1 MSPERYDAIGRG
13 YSSVRRPDPRI
24 AAQVR
29 SAIGSAR
36 SVVNVGAGSGSYE
49 PDAVATVA
57 VEPSQVMIRQRPT
70 DAAPVICAYAEAL
83 PFPDGAFD
91 VAMAVLTVHHWRDRS
106 LGLSELVRVSRR
118 QVVVTWDPELF
129 AEQFWFERDYLPRDH
144 QDDASGTLTGV
155 RRALGSRAT
164 VEPVPVPTDCRDGF
178 YAAYWSRPEAY
189 LDPAVRQGISAFATE
204 DQSRV
209 RDAIRRLS
217 RDLASGRWDARHPGL
232 REQTALD
239 VGYRMVVT
247 P

>member
-1 MSPERYDAIGRG
+1 MSPERYDTIGRG
-13 YSSVRRPDPRI
+13 YSAVRRPDPRI

-29 SAIGSAR
+29 SAIGGAR

-49 PDAVATVA
+49 PDDVTTVA
-57 VEPSQVMIRQRPT
+57 VEPSELMVRQRPAH
-70 DAAPVICAYAEAL
+70 AAPVIRAYAEAL

-91 VAMAVLTVHHWRDRS
+91 VAMAILTVHHWRDRS

-118 QVVVTWDPELF
+118 QVVVTWDPKLF
-129 AEQFWFERDYLPRDH
+129 AERFWFERDYLPRDH
-144 QDDASGTLTGV
+144 EDDASGALPAV
-155 RRALGSRAT
+155 RRVLGSRAA
-164 VEPVPVPTDCRDGF
+164 VEPVLVPTDCRDGF

-189 LDPAVRQGISAFATE
+189 LDPSVRQGISAFASE

-209 RDAIRRLS
+209 RDAVRRLS
-217 RDLASGRWDARHPGL
+217 RDLASGSWDARHPGL
-232 REQTALD
+232 REQMALD